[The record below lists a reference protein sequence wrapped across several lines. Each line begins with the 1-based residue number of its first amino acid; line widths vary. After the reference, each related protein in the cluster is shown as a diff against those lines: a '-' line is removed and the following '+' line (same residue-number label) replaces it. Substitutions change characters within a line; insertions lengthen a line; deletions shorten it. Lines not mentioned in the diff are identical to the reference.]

1 MDVPDLVG
9 RPADAMGR
17 NLLGVHYA
25 LALRALRQEV
35 LDDAP
40 LAIMIMPG

>member
-9 RPADAMGR
+9 CPADAMGR
-17 NLLGVHYA
+17 NLLGVHDA

-35 LDDAP
+35 LDDVP
-40 LAIMIMPG
+40 LALMIVPG